1 MALWVLIAL
10 LAPSDFARPVDY
22 LCLDNSRFTLT
33 ASPTMAVVSFP
44 DRDYILKRRQ
54 SALAIRYASK
64 EATLYLDGKFAAFVA
79 EDRPL
84 PGCTRVEPGK
94 SG

>member
-1 MALWVLIAL
+1 MALWLAVAL
-10 LAPSDFARPVDY
+10 LVPAVETGPVDY

-33 ASPTMAVVSFP
+33 ASPSVAVVRFP
-44 DRDYILKRRQ
+44 DRDYVLPRRP
-54 SALAIRYASK
+54 SALAVRYASK

-84 PGCTRVEPGK
+84 PGCTRVETGER
-94 SG
+94 G

>member
-1 MALWVLIAL
+1 MALWVGIVL
-10 LAPSDFARPVDY
+10 LAPAAFAGPVDY

-33 ASPTMAVVSFP
+33 ASPTMAGVRFP
-44 DRDYILKRRQ
+44 DRDYVLQRRP

-64 EATLYLDGKFAAFVA
+64 EATLYLDGEFAAFVA